1 MIMLKIRN
9 GILVVVVL
17 CVVTLL
23 AACGSDSNN
32 VPLGTRTVN
41 GMVTGLTVTS
51 MTLQN
56 NSVDNLVITA
66 GSTTFT
72 FTTKITDLST
82 YNVTV
87 LSQPTTSVDYEACVV
102 TNGSGMVNFADVTN
116 VLVTCTTSTWE
127 TLTANP
133 QSGNTVAFSDFT
145 PAGKQT
151 LYTLQSGTLQ
161 VFSFPTTSDPL
172 GVFTAVTGTTSSDGY
187 IGLAWVGN
195 RLFTVNG
202 NTVYVYDING
212 DSWTT
217 AMTGTLPYSHSDAQT
232 TADDSGFIYSVAT
245 TTVLLKFNTANSTFE
260 YITTPAD
267 VTSSEPRTVWDSKTR
282 RIYIADYNSQDG
294 FYAFNPADGTF
305 TALAPL
311 PDIAGMRDA
320 FCTDRRGHIY
330 TANTNT
336 TMWMY
341 TMATDTWEN
350 IPELP
355 FVLGDSPSCTVSA
368 DGWLFFGSDS
378 GDFARFKIF

>member
-1 MIMLKIRN
+1 MMKKRW
-9 GILVVVVL
+9 ILAVLVL
-17 CVVTLL
+17 CIVLSL
-23 AACGSDSNN
+23 AACRDKSSPM
-32 VPLGTRTVN
+32 PLGNRTISGV
-41 GMVTGLTVTS
+41 VSGLTVTG
-51 MTLQN
+51 MVLQSN
-56 NSVDNLVITA
+56 GADDLLITS

-72 FTTKITDLST
+72 FATKIADLST

-102 TNGSGMVNFADVTN
+102 ANSSGTVSGADITN

-127 TLTANP
+127 TLAANP
-133 QSGNTVAFSDFT
+133 ESGNTVAFSDFT
-145 PAGKQT
+145 PAGKQA
-151 LYTLQSGTLQ
+151 LYSLQSGTLQ
-161 VFSFPTTSDPL
+161 VFSFPTTSDPQ
-172 GVFTAVTGTTSSDGY
+172 GVFTALTGTTSSDGY

-195 RLFTVNG
+195 RLFTVDG
-202 NTVYVYDING
+202 NSVYVYDING

-217 AMTGTLPYSHSDAQT
+217 AMTGTLTYSHGHAQT
-232 TADDSGFIYSVAT
+232 TADDSGFIYSVAST
-245 TTVLLKFNTANSTFE
+245 TALLKFNTANSTFE

-267 VTSSEPRTVWDSKTR
+267 VTHSEPRTVWDSKTKR
-282 RIYIADYNSQDG
+282 VYIADYNSQTG

-305 TALAPL
+305 TALASL
-311 PDIAGMRDA
+311 PDAAGMRDA

-330 TANTNT
+330 TADTNV

-341 TMATDTWEN
+341 TAATDTWEN

-378 GDFARFKIF
+378 GDFARIKIF